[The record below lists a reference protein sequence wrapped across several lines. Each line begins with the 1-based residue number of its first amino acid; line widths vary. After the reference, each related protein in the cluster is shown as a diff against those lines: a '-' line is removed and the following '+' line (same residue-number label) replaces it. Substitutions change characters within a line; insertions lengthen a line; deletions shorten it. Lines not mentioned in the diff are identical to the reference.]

1 MRVHGGQYIH
11 INIEK
16 GSILLFHAIAKD
28 FNEKP
33 ICDLVDWNYKLKGV
47 LLPGAPDF
55 SFFNSIN

>member
-1 MRVHGGQYIH
+1 MRGHGGQHIH

-33 ICDLVDWNYKLKGV
+33 IFDLVD
-47 LLPGAPDF
+47 
-55 SFFNSIN
+55 